1 MLKVSFKQNGNVFT
15 VLCYDVEVKPIIA
28 CPQTGNIASN
38 MLMLNI
44 GTDKYYQ
51 PVIYESE
58 SGKELRYNRHHEEV
72 FISIDACSIKITPQ
86 KKSN

>member
-28 CPQTGNIASN
+28 CPKANCIASN
-38 MLMLNI
+38 QLMLNI
-44 GTDKYYQ
+44 GQDKYYQ

-58 SGKELRYNRHHEEV
+58 SGKELRYNRHYEEV
-72 FISIDACSIKITPQ
+72 FIAVDDCSINITSQ
-86 KKSN
+86 KK